1 MILELAALSL
11 EADKVD
17 DAYEKARAGL
27 ELALQ
32 LHDYGGRVLG
42 VGLLACV
49 AGVRGDTGPPGCGVI
64 EDDHVR
70 APLGGWPRHR
80 AGCEARLVAS
90 CGGAVLDAAVTA
102 GRHLS
107 LDEAVALA
115 LDKPSPSMPPPRD
128 SFSWGPAFRNDD
140 RRAPSRTVQPSPAYR
155 RTQGRSA
162 VGRSPVRGT
171 RTCLRARARECH
183 MSAGGCEGTTPGDV
197 SGSPVSQSRRS
208 GSSPMFSIRWGSSGG
223 TRTTSPEWTIRI

>member
-17 DAYEKARAGL
+17 DAYEQARAGL
-27 ELALQ
+27 ELARQ

-42 VGLLACV
+42 VGVLACV
-49 AGVRGDTGPPGCGVI
+49 AGVRGDPSRAGRLWGAI

-90 CGGAVLDAAVTA
+90 CGGAVLDAAIAA

-107 LDEAVALA
+107 LDDAVALA
-115 LDKPSPSMPPPRD
+115 LDK
-128 SFSWGPAFRNDD
+128 A
-140 RRAPSRTVQPSPAYR
+140 
-155 RTQGRSA
+155 
-162 VGRSPVRGT
+162 
-171 RTCLRARARECH
+171 
-183 MSAGGCEGTTPGDV
+183 
-197 SGSPVSQSRRS
+197 
-208 GSSPMFSIRWGSSGG
+208 
-223 TRTTSPEWTIRI
+223 

>member
-1 MILELAALSL
+1 MPCVDESQSLHERHGDTWGLAQTVGTFGAIARDEGDLEKASALVAESARLAEQVGVAWWHAGMILELAALSL

-27 ELALQ
+27 ELARQ

-49 AGVRGDTGPPGCGVI
+49 AGVRGDPDRAGRLWGAI

-90 CGGAVLDAAVTA
+90 CGGAVLDAAVAA

-107 LDEAVALA
+107 LDDAVALA
-115 LDKPSPSMPPPRD
+115 LDK
-128 SFSWGPAFRNDD
+128 A
-140 RRAPSRTVQPSPAYR
+140 
-155 RTQGRSA
+155 
-162 VGRSPVRGT
+162 
-171 RTCLRARARECH
+171 
-183 MSAGGCEGTTPGDV
+183 
-197 SGSPVSQSRRS
+197 
-208 GSSPMFSIRWGSSGG
+208 
-223 TRTTSPEWTIRI
+223 